1 MKLLPFTRMRTK
13 LQFWIKAQEIEK
25 WIGQT
30 QFFFILAI
38 GRSGTTFLADLLK
51 KATGAAI
58 FHEPVHE
65 DYQAYLRAFHNPDDA
80 KRYIDNFRK
89 KEMYLRVRD
98 KEFMIFGE
106 VNSLLRRH
114 VIPLKDAFP
123 NATMIHLIRDG
134 REVVRSM
141 MSRNTM
147 TVKDKHTFGIR
158 PKEGDPWREKWDELD
173 RFARICWYW
182 QVENSYLRSVMPPA
196 IKFEDIILDYDE
208 FKEKVLN
215 PCHIYITKNVWE
227 EAVNHPVNR
236 SKAYQ
241 MPRWAEWSRDQ
252 KKIFEDICSK
262 EMIAGGYDI

>member
-1 MKLLPFTRMRTK
+1 MKLLPLTLMRTK

-51 KATGAAI
+51 KAAGAAI
-58 FHEPVHE
+58 FHEPVYE

-98 KEFMIFGE
+98 KEFMIYGE

-114 VIPLKDAFP
+114 VTALKDAFP

-147 TVKDKHTFGIR
+147 TAKDKHTFGIR

-182 QVENSYLRSVMPPA
+182 QVENAYLRSVMPPA
-196 IKFEDIILDYDE
+196 IKFEDIISDYDD
-208 FKEKVLN
+208 FKGKILDS
-215 PCHIYITKNVWE
+215 CHVFISKSIWE
-227 EAVNHPVNR
+227 EAVNHPVNK
-236 SKAYQ
+236 SKVYQ
-241 MPRWAEWSRDQ
+241 MLCWDEWSRDQ
-252 KKIFEDICSK
+252 KKMFEDICSK